1 MQSITKLIKYFV
13 YTDQDS
19 PLKSTSPGF
28 ITALTK
34 HQSIT
39 QVKYSCDDSYEM
51 WKRSVNLYSNNNKFE
66 Y

>member
-1 MQSITKLIKYFV
+1 MPNITKLIKYFV

-19 PLKSTSPGF
+19 PLESTSPGF

-51 WKRSVNLYSNNNKFE
+51 
-66 Y
+66 

>member
-1 MQSITKLIKYFV
+1 MPSITKLIKYFV

-19 PLKSTSPGF
+19 PLGSTSPGF

-34 HQSIT
+34 HQSIA

-51 WKRSVNLYSNNNKFE
+51 
-66 Y
+66 